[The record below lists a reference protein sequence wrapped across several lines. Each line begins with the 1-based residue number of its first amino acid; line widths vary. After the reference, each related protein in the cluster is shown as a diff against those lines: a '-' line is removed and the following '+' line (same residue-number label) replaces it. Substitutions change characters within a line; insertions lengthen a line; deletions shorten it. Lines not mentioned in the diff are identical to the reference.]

1 MKLLNRL
8 NGWQRVYVFVCII
21 LAIMASTTITIPP
34 IYTSYSTS
42 EFLPK
47 LPAPLEAD
55 EDDEYGFS
63 AFLER
68 KTAGKNRREYVM
80 PDGVSIYEDKRHS
93 QQEVEYA
100 YKQAQNK
107 EVEKHRRLIMERIFD
122 VLISYLMVIGGIYLL
137 GWMIGWIR
145 LGFKN
150 R

>member
-8 NGWQRVYVFVCII
+8 NGWQRLYVFVCII

-34 IYTSYSTS
+34 IYTSYRTS

-47 LPAPLEAD
+47 LPAPLEVD
-55 EDDEYGFS
+55 EDDKYGFS
-63 AFLER
+63 AFIER
-68 KTAGKNRREYVM
+68 KTAGKNTREYQM

-100 YKQAQNK
+100 YSQAQNK
-107 EVEKHRRLIMERIFD
+107 VIEERRILIMERIWD
-122 VLISYLMVIGGIYLL
+122 VLISYLTMIGGLYLF

-150 R
+150 K

>member
-8 NGWQRVYVFVCII
+8 NGWQRLYVFVCII

-34 IYTSYSTS
+34 IYTSYRTS

-47 LPAPLEAD
+47 LPAPLEVD
-55 EDDEYGFS
+55 EDDKYGFS
-63 AFLER
+63 AFI
-68 KTAGKNRREYVM
+68 
-80 PDGVSIYEDKRHS
+80 GVSIYEDKRHS

-100 YKQAQNK
+100 YSQAQNK
-107 EVEKHRRLIMERIFD
+107 VIEERRILIMERIWD
-122 VLISYLMVIGGIYLL
+122 VLISYLTMIGCLYLF

-150 R
+150 K